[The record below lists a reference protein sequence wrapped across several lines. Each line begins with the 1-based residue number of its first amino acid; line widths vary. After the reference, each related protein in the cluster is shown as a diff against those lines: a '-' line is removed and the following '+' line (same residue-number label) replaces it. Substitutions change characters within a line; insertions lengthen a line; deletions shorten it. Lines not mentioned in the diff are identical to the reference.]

1 MMSKPPTSA
10 DRMPPTIAAKA
21 CLSVMVAVR
30 MFRSLTPS
38 TKSRKNGH
46 PRKDDP
52 TVILMTQPVILGRMT
67 LLQSPERTVILGRM
81 TLRLQNPGG
90 DDEALDFGGAFVDFG
105 DSGVAV
111 VALDGI
117 FAAVA
122 VAAVDLDGFV
132 GDARGH
138 FADEE
143 FGDVAFEPCG
153 SFLGKVQYLRL
164 LLEEDLDSGCGPD
177 SDARAEEIGVFSPY
191 WAGQGESGGEHRPVA
206 FVATAQSLTGFDFK
220 GAIKFR
226 CDGLDQ
232 AAQVFESRTEVSL
245 GFVPFL

>member
-81 TLRLQNPGG
+81 TLRLQGPGG

-105 DSGVAV
+105 DAGVAV

-117 FAAVA
+117 FAGVA
-122 VAAVDLDGFV
+122 VAAVDLDSFV
-132 GDARGH
+132 GDAGGH
-138 FADEE
+138 FAGEEFGDGGVHGEACASVLLPGGFADEE
-143 FGDVAFEPCG
+143 ASGVDFRGHVREHELNG
-153 SFLGKVQYLRL
+153 
-164 LLEEDLDSGCGPD
+164 LEL
-177 SDARAEEIGVFSPY
+177 
-191 WAGQGESGGEHRPVA
+191 
-206 FVATAQSLTGFDFK
+206 
-220 GAIKFR
+220 
-226 CDGLDQ
+226 
-232 AAQVFESRTEVSL
+232 
-245 GFVPFL
+245 